1 MEGSAMS
8 LSAWEQ
14 QSLDSIKNGLTGSD
28 PELTALLITF
38 TRLTAGEAMPVRAR
52 LRARSRRAIQ
62 RSRRRARRGRDQV
75 GQAYLRIRSRYAV
88 LAWLLVTMVM
98 IGVAVALSQGDGPSA
113 CSGPWWDAACA
124 NAAPVPGPPFPG

>member
-1 MEGSAMS
+1 MS

-14 QSLDSIKNGLTGSD
+14 QSLDSIRDRLTGSD

-38 TRLTAGEAMPVRAR
+38 TRLTADEAMPVRAT

-62 RSRRRARRGRDQV
+62 RSRRRAHRGRDQV
-75 GQAYLRIRSRYAV
+75 GQAYLRLRSRYAV
-88 LAWLLVTMVM
+88 LTWLLVTMVM

-113 CSGPWWDAACA
+113 CAGSWWGATCA
-124 NAAPVPGPPFPG
+124 TAAPVSGLVFPG

>member
-1 MEGSAMS
+1 MS

-14 QSLDSIKNGLTGSD
+14 QSLDTIKDRLAGSD
-28 PELTALLITF
+28 PELAAMLITF
-38 TRLTAGEAMPVRAR
+38 TQLAADEAMPVRAR

-113 CSGPWWDAACA
+113 CPGSWWGAACA
-124 NAAPVPGPPFPG
+124 SAAPVSGLSFPG